1 MPIYPQIKHLT
12 ALSMIPW
19 VWPIIDIVLYYCRH
33 SLQYGETAYRSLLL
47 LLSKILVEH
56 ADDKKATLPG
66 CNRPSTKKMPLPHQ
80 FPVHISRAMCIS
92 LQEACHEGTRRPYIT
107 TQHLEFIFKPTLEM
121 SGLGG
126 PCIKHKS

>member
-33 SLQYGETAYRSLLL
+33 SLQYGETAYRSMLL

-66 CNRPSTKKMPLPHQ
+66 CNRPSTKKNATSP
-80 FPVHISRAMCIS
+80 PVSC
-92 LQEACHEGTRRPYIT
+92 PYIT
-107 TQHLEFIFKPTLEM
+107 SHVHILTR
-121 SGLGG
+121 GLPRGNEEA
-126 PCIKHKS
+126 IHHHSTSRIYI